1 MTEMARRIAP
11 LILVQA
17 ELEASYEAVK
27 AGTWL

>member
-1 MTEMARRIAP
+1 MARRIAP
-11 LILVQA
+11 LILMQA